1 MLTRYLVLFWIGL
14 FWSHIAV
21 AEEKFANKPEVKRFI
36 QQMVH
41 KHHFI
46 PAELSVVFNNVKIRP
61 TVIKN
66 INAPLEQKPWY
77 TYQMLFV
84 TEWRIRQGVE
94 FWNKYHDA
102 LLRAEKK
109 YGVPASIIVATVGI
123 ETKYG
128 TNTGNY
134 RVIDALANLAFSDSP
149 RAPFF
154 RKELEEFLLLVR
166 EQHLNPLKVKGS
178 YAGAMGQPQFMP
190 SSYRHYA
197 VNFSG
202 GSKIDLCEDE
212 VDVIGSIANYY
223 QKHGWKM
230 HQPVAIKTALKGW
243 HYGLSDQTTVDPAD
257 YGIQSLSNQKPKLI
271 ELQGYFGR
279 EYWLGFHNF
288 DVIKRYNPNNLYA
301 MAVYQLSYY
310 ISMLKGKTD
319 NA

>member
-1 MLTRYLVLFWIGL
+1 MLTRFFILLWVCL
-14 FWSHIAV
+14 FWSHVAIAD
-21 AEEKFANKPEVKRFI
+21 ESFANRPDVKRFI
-36 QQMVH
+36 QTMVR

-46 PAELSVVFNNVKIRP
+46 ASELSAVFNSVKMRPAVIR
-61 TVIKN
+61 N

-94 FWNKYHDA
+94 FWKKYRETLA
-102 LLRAEKK
+102 RAEKK
-109 YGVPASIIVATVGI
+109 YGVPASIIIATIGI
-123 ETKYG
+123 ETRYG

-134 RVIDALANLAFSDSP
+134 RVIDALSNLAFSNSP
-149 RAPFF
+149 RAGFF
-154 RKELEEFLLLVR
+154 RSELEQFLLLVR

-178 YAGAMGQPQFMP
+178 YAGAIGQPQFMP

-202 GSKIDLCEDE
+202 GSKIDLSDNE

-223 QKHGWKM
+223 QKHGWKT
-230 HQPVAIKTALKGW
+230 HQPVALKTSLRDKKI
-243 HYGLSDQTTVDPAD
+243 QTIVDPAG
-257 YGIQSLSNQKPKLI
+257 YGIQSLRNQKTKLI

-288 DVIKRYNPNNLYA
+288 DVIKRYNPSDLYA